1 MMTIQSF
8 VNEILQIPV
17 TRIGNKYTVE
27 AIEIVIDTY
36 DHKFYPRLCE
46 VTGKTSSQLE
56 NALRDAKEK
65 SFSFMS
71 EDLKEKIFPV
81 LNNKTSV
88 SNTEFI
94 VLAAQYYKEN
104 YENKEEG

>member
-1 MMTIQSF
+1 MTVQTY
-8 VNEILQIPV
+8 VNEILKIPV

-27 AIEIVIDTY
+27 AIEIVLDTY
-36 DHKFYPRLCE
+36 DHKFYPRLYE
-46 VTGKTSSQLE
+46 VTGKTFSQLE

-65 SFSFMS
+65 SFSFIDK
-71 EDLKEKIFPV
+71 DLKEKVFPI
-81 LNNKTSV
+81 LGNRTTI

-94 VLAAQYYKEN
+94 VLAAQYYREN